1 MAIDIVTTT
10 DCAAPLGLVFEYVA
24 DYRNVPDWLF
34 GIQTFEPVGDIDHGL
49 GAVFDGAMH
58 LGVTLKSR
66 IEVVEWAEDRL
77 IGFDSVKGFKNSSR
91 WTFESTGDDSTR
103 IVAELSYSLPFGPAG
118 KALGKV
124 IEPFVKQAVAH
135 SSTHLKEQVERAA
148 RARG

>member
-1 MAIDIVTTT
+1 MSIDIVKTT
-10 DCAAPLGLVFEYVA
+10 DCEAPLDVVFAYVA

-34 GIQTFEPVGDIDHGL
+34 GVQTFEPVGDIDHGL

-66 IEVVEWAEDRL
+66 IEVNEWADDQL

-91 WTFESTGDDSTR
+91 WSFEPRGDGTR
-103 IVAELSYSLPFGPAG
+103 ITAEVSYSLPFGPAG

-124 IEPFVKQAVAH
+124 MEPFVKQAVAH
-135 SSTHLKEQVERAA
+135 SSAHLKEQVEKVA
-148 RARG
+148 RSRG